1 MTFQVGHKYGGK
13 GGRPKGSKNKINR
26 SVADQLQDLPWNCN
40 PFEGLARIAKKA
52 EEQDPPALHIARSA
66 YSTLAEYIAPK
77 QRSAVEVENLEQ
89 LVISW
94 QSPPEKKSIIH
105 VDAIEDE

>member
-1 MTFQVGHKYGGK
+1 MVFQRGNTVAVGN
-13 GGRPKGSKNKINR
+13 GRPKGSKNKINR
-26 SVADQLQDLPWNCN
+26 SVADQLQDLDCN

-52 EEQDPPALHIARSA
+52 EEQDPPALHVAKSC

-77 QRSAVEVENLEQ
+77 QRSSTEIENFEQ
-89 LVISW
+89 LIISW

>member
-1 MTFQVGHKYGGK
+1 MTFQVGNKCAVGGK
-13 GGRPKGSKNKINR
+13 GRQKGSKNKINR
-26 SVADQLQDLPWNCN
+26 AVADQLADLDCN

-52 EEQDPPALHIARSA
+52 EEQDPPALHVAKGCYR
-66 YSTLAEYIAPK
+66 TLAEYIAPK

-105 VDAIEDE
+105 VDAIEDD